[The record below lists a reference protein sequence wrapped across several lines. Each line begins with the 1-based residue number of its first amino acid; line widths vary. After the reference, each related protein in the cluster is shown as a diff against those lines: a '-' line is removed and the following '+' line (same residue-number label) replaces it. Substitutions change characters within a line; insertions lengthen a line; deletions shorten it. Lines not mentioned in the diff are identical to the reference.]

1 MRVELEKMWEEK
13 NGAFGEGGKGQWF
26 HDIIKCGLEQ
36 RCGMR
41 MVMTYCEHTGY
52 GAVFGVL
59 LRVERCKIE
68 GKFLLDIVPVGP
80 TEGFPRRF

>member
-1 MRVELEKMWEEK
+1 MWEEK
-13 NGAFGEGGKGQWF
+13 NGAFEERGKGQWF
-26 HDIIKCGLEQ
+26 HAIVKCGLEQ

-59 LRVERCKIE
+59 LRVERCKNRREISVAYRAS
-68 GKFLLDIVPVGP
+68 GANR
-80 TEGFPRRF
+80 GFPPQVLRGDLG

>member
-1 MRVELEKMWEEK
+1 MKKFGREKD
-13 NGAFGEGGKGQWF
+13 GAFEERGKGQWL
-26 HDIIKCGLEQ
+26 HTIVKCGLEQ

-41 MVMTYCEHTGY
+41 MVMKYCEHTGY

-68 GKFLLDIVPVGP
+68 GRFLLDIVPVGP

>member
-1 MRVELEKMWEEK
+1 
-13 NGAFGEGGKGQWF
+13 
-26 HDIIKCGLEQ
+26 
-36 RCGMR
+36 MR

-59 LRVERCKIE
+59 SRVERCKKRRE
-68 GKFLLDIVPVGP
+68 FLLDIVPVGP

>member
-1 MRVELEKMWEEK
+1 
-13 NGAFGEGGKGQWF
+13 
-26 HDIIKCGLEQ
+26 
-36 RCGMR
+36 MR

-68 GKFLLDIVPVGP
+68 RKFLLHIVPVGP
-80 TEGFPRRF
+80 TEGFPRKF

>member
-1 MRVELEKMWEEK
+1 MGREK
-13 NGAFGEGGKGQWF
+13 NGVFEERGKGQWF
-26 HDIIKCGLEQ
+26 HAIVKCGLEQ

-68 GKFLLDIVPVGP
+68 GKFLLHIVPVGP
-80 TEGFPRRF
+80 TEGFPRKF

>member
-1 MRVELEKMWEEK
+1 
-13 NGAFGEGGKGQWF
+13 
-26 HDIIKCGLEQ
+26 
-36 RCGMR
+36 MR

-59 LRVERCKIE
+59 LGVERCKIE